1 MTNESLVKALAR
13 LLNDSN
19 FVLSELSD
27 SDDTISMCVRDTL
40 SELRELLPDAIEQF
54 DVWQK
59 Y

>member
-54 DVWQK
+54 DV
-59 Y
+59 